1 MSGTVLPEEIVAAVT
16 QATEDVFVTML
27 NLPLEKL
34 EAHTATS
41 EPPATDGVVALVGIG
56 GSWTGTGRIGC
67 SKKAACKLAGAL
79 LMSSYAEVDEEVLD
93 AMAEVANMIIGN
105 VKTNFETQLG
115 PLGLSVPTVVFGR
128 NYHTRSAG
136 VQNWMV
142 IPFRTGEDEVEVRFC
157 LMPSQPSFSR
167 AERLRPPVAA

>member
-1 MSGTVLPEEIVAAVT
+1 MSGTVTPEDIVAAIT
-16 QATEDVFVTML
+16 QATEDVFSTML

-34 EAHTATS
+34 EPQTATS
-41 EPPATDGVVALVGIG
+41 EPPGSDGVVALVGIG
-56 GSWTGTGRIGC
+56 GSWTGSGRIGC
-67 SKKAACKLAGAL
+67 NKQTACKLAGAL
-79 LMSSYAEVDEEVLD
+79 LMSSYPEVDEEVLD

-142 IPFRTGEDEVEVRFC
+142 IPFRTGEDHIEIRFC
-157 LMPSQPSFSR
+157 LMPSQTSQSR
-167 AERLRPPVAA
+167 IERLRPQVAA